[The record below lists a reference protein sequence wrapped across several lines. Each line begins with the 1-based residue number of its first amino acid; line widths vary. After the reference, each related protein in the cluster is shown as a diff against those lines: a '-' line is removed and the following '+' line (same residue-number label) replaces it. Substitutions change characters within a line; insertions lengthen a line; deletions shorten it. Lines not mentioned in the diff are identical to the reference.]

1 MDRANYELAWHLAD
15 RVGAPVHLVSYRV
28 QEPLAS
34 HPNVRW
40 HRVKKPLNSYLLAEP
55 LQARKG
61 AQVGADVVAD
71 GGHVIV
77 NGGNCAFPDVNW
89 VHSVHASWNN
99 RHPEAP
105 WSFRLR
111 NTIAKRRFRR
121 QERRALGMA
130 RQIIVNSKTAMRQ
143 IVEDVGIAPERV
155 RVVYYGVDG
164 QHFRPPTAAERE
176 SARKHLAVPPQRKVA
191 AFIGALGWDR
201 NKGFDILFDAWRQ
214 LAADP
219 AWDVELIAA
228 GPGSEVHFWTQRAME
243 LGLADWVRMLGF
255 TEKIPQL
262 LSASDVLVSP
272 THYEAYGLGVHEALC
287 CGLPA
292 IVSACAGVAER
303 YPAELADLLIPNP
316 SDALALAGQLRR
328 WRDNMD
334 HYRSLV
340 APFGDMLR
348 RRSWE
353 QMSAE
358 IVELIEGSSI
368 APPATPA
375 AAGAPVD
382 AG

>member
-1 MDRANYELAWHLAD
+1 
-15 RVGAPVHLVSYRV
+15 
-28 QEPLAS
+28 
-34 HPNVRW
+34 
-40 HRVKKPLNSYLLAEP
+40 
-55 LQARKG
+55 
-61 AQVGADVVAD
+61 
-71 GGHVIV
+71 
-77 NGGNCAFPDVNW
+77 
-89 VHSVHASWNN
+89 
-99 RHPEAP
+99 
-105 WSFRLR
+105 
-111 NTIAKRRFRR
+111 
-121 QERRALGMA
+121 
-130 RQIIVNSKTAMRQ
+130 
-143 IVEDVGIAPERV
+143 
-155 RVVYYGVDG
+155 
-164 QHFRPPTAAERE
+164 
-176 SARKHLAVPPQRKVA
+176 LAVPPQRKVA